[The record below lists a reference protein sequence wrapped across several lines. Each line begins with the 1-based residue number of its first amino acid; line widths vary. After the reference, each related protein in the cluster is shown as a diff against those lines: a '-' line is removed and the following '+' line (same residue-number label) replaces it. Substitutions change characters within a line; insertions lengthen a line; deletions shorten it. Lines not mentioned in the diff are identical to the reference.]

1 MRLITVQRN
10 TSGCRERNFGAFPRL
25 AAFTLAELLVVTA
38 LAILV
43 GAMLLSALFFANR
56 MWQITQSKI
65 ESADKTR
72 SVIRLVST
80 HVHSGRILRV
90 GTGTFNS
97 FTEATMDSPQQGN
110 ALQIHSTTDT
120 NSFIRYYRDAAD
132 KNLKF
137 MSNGSVTPVIVA
149 RQIINP
155 VIFKMEDSS
164 GNVLTGKQNNCV
176 IGLTLDFSEIEGVG
190 APVGPGK
197 YYQSFRIATKIAQR
211 TL

>member
-1 MRLITVQRN
+1 MTLIPDQRS
-10 TSGCRERNFGAFPRL
+10 TCRSCERKF
-25 AAFTLAELLVVTA
+25 AAFRHCAAFSLAELLVVSA
-38 LAILV
+38 LALLV
-43 GAMLLSALFFANR
+43 GAMLLSAMFFANR

-72 SVIRLVST
+72 QVIRLVST

-90 GTGTFNS
+90 GSGAFNS
-97 FTEATMDSPQQGN
+97 FTEAAMDSPQEGN

-120 NSFIRYYRDAAD
+120 NFFIRYYRDAAD

-137 MSNGSVTPVIVA
+137 MTNGSVAPVVVA
-149 RQIINP
+149 KQVLNP
-155 VIFKMEDSS
+155 VVFKMEDSG

-176 IGLTLDFSEIEGVG
+176 IGLILDFSEIEGVG
-190 APVGPGK
+190 VPVGPGK